1 MENIFKK
8 IEKTLHRLQNLH
20 KIHMKSFDQEVLPDL
35 EKQSED
41 RDIEMGVLM
50 KRVRTLMELA
60 KNETGEDTKSMLHA
74 LTEKMI
80 PLLEQN
86 KVLETRVSAFRNQL
100 KKDMKQVSKGR
111 NAISSY
117 RSSAAVSNNPRV
129 INITSY

>member
-8 IEKTLHRLQNLH
+8 VERTLHRLQDLH

-35 EKQSED
+35 ERQSED

-50 KRVRTLMELA
+50 KSVSTLLELA
-60 KNETGEDTKSMLHA
+60 KTETGENTKSMLHA
-74 LTEKMI
+74 LTERMT

-86 KVLETRVSAFRNQL
+86 KVLETRVSAFRDQL
-100 KKDMKQVSKGR
+100 RKEMKQVSKGK

-129 INITSY
+129 ISITSY